1 VATFCLRRTTK
12 HERPSSA
19 AARGIITTTYGTF
32 PLPFLLSIAVYA
44 SSVQRDAI
52 VPVGI
57 ATNMSTSTNPDDST
71 MVQESTTVQ
80 RDVEEENR
88 WETSAAAYKGGVS
101 LQDVNLNIPSE
112 MNELFGAF
120 LAQDIGKKSRL
131 RAYIRRLQT
140 PAQQQPNGKLRCCS
154 RTVVFVY

>member
-1 VATFCLRRTTK
+1 
-12 HERPSSA
+12 
-19 AARGIITTTYGTF
+19 
-32 PLPFLLSIAVYA
+32 
-44 SSVQRDAI
+44 
-52 VPVGI
+52 
-57 ATNMSTSTNPDDST
+57 MSTSTNPDDST